1 MTYWRATVEKPDGS
15 GGWIVVGVFG
25 TSATPG
31 VGVSTARYIHGDT
44 ALEAAQLVLVH
55 VWPVDLTEFL
65 KRDDPG
71 RWKDRCEVN
80 TGIADHRITLDVDPE
95 RLWSVGYDQPKPE
108 PLTITVAEL
117 RLAEVRAEA
126 AALAAAKTK
135 LKDLSEQVRQAR
147 SDVRHHTY
155 LTEEA
160 VAEATRA
167 GVVASDVAKARRLP
181 RSTRKKPEGLITRS
195 GPLR

>member
-1 MTYWRATVEKPDGS
+1 MTYWRATVEKPDGT

-25 TSATPG
+25 TSDTP
-31 VGVSTARYIHGDT
+31 GVSTARHIHGDT
-44 ALEAAQLVLVH
+44 ALQAAQLVLAH

-71 RWKDRCEVN
+71 RWKDRLEAN

-117 RLAEVRAEA
+117 RLAEVRAKA
-126 AALAAAKTK
+126 AGLAAAKTK

-147 SDVRHHTY
+147 SAVRHHTY

-160 VAEATRA
+160 AEEATRA
-167 GVVASDVAKARRLP
+167 GVTAPDVAKASRPP
-181 RSTRKKPEGLITRS
+181 RQPRKKPS
-195 GPLR
+195 